1 MQISAMPLGQL
12 TSWPAEELSLSKL
25 VYARRIAPL
34 SASAFTE
41 LYNRV
46 VGRGRWLKVKQT
58 RPLGS
63 FFGRF
68 WFAFGLLACLFI
80 YFGKLAMWTHCKP
93 KLSNCEVWLESLGQ
107 AGNQKCKAW
116 GKRPI
121 AFSKGWNQQAE
132 PMDQQC
138 SSQHPRELFARK
150 EIGVFCQEQPRIGN
164 PYLEDAFLQDYLKSQ
179 LPTEVFADVSL
190 DLEQFGARVKDEIDL
205 LGRECELNPPQ
216 LKQFDAWGRRV
227 DEIITCPAWKRMKE
241 ISAEEGLIAEAYER
255 RYSNW
260 SRVHQIA
267 KLYLFAPSSGFFSCP
282 LAMTDGAAKVIESLG
297 IPKPLKEV
305 FIHLTSRDPAKFW
318 TSGQWMTERR
328 GGSDVA
334 RGTETVALELP
345 DGSYSL
351 HGLKWFTSAT
361 DSDITLTLARSMTAD
376 GQIQQGSKGLSLFY
390 LKMRDEEGK
399 LNGIEIQRLKDKLG
413 TRQLPTAEL
422 LLNGAK
428 SLKIS
433 AEGRGVASIVNML
446 TITRIH
452 NVIGAVASMRRVITL
467 ARDYATKREAFGKP
481 LKAHPLHMQTLA
493 RMEVQA
499 RGAFL
504 LMMEIGKLLG
514 LEETKK
520 DTEQD
525 QHMLRLLTP
534 VAKLYTGKQAVAVT
548 SEGLECFGGQGYME
562 DTGLAGILRDA
573 QVKVLQF
580 KNVLSASVSPG
591 LRMHQLLIENV
602 LERAAS
608 NCAPTACN
616 WIYAPNARDF
626 NLTVLTIWEGT
637 TNILSLDVLR
647 SLVKSQGKVLDAFF
661 STAQARLKVA
671 LSVSELE
678 ISVQI
683 VQNALHKLKQFTQK
697 ITLKGEAGMQLSARD
712 FAYALARIYGGV
724 LLLEY
729 AARPNASATDI
740 YTAQRWCHQ
749 DMCPVDS
756 EDKAGSYSTGAA
768 SLDTSLVYD
777 KHPVLKG
784 RL

>member
-1 MQISAMPLGQL
+1 M
-12 TSWPAEELSLSKL
+12 
-25 VYARRIAPL
+25 
-34 SASAFTE
+34 
-41 LYNRV
+41 
-46 VGRGRWLKVKQT
+46 
-58 RPLGS
+58 
-63 FFGRF
+63 
-68 WFAFGLLACLFI
+68 
-80 YFGKLAMWTHCKP
+80 
-93 KLSNCEVWLESLGQ
+93 
-107 AGNQKCKAW
+107 
-116 GKRPI
+116 

-132 PMDQQC
+132 PMDQKC
-138 SSQHPRELFARK
+138 SSPHPWELFARK
-150 EIGVFCQEQPRIGN
+150 QIGVFCQEQPRIGN

-190 DLEQFGARVKDEIDL
+190 DLEQFGTRVKDEIDL

-260 SRVHQIA
+260 SRIHQIA
-267 KLYLFAPSSGFFSCP
+267 KLYLFATSSGTFSAP

-297 IPKPLKEV
+297 IPKPLEEV

-334 RGTETVALELP
+334 SGTETVALELP

-433 AEGRGVASIVNML
+433 AEGRGVASIANML

-452 NVIGAVASMRRVITL
+452 NVIYAVSAMRRVITL

-504 LMMEIGKLLG
+504 LMMEMGRLLG

-534 VAKLYTGKQAVAVT
+534 VAKLYTGKQ
-548 SEGLECFGGQGYME
+548 
-562 DTGLAGILRDA
+562 
-573 QVKVLQF
+573 
-580 KNVLSASVSPG
+580 
-591 LRMHQLLIENV
+591 
-602 LERAAS
+602 
-608 NCAPTACN
+608 
-616 WIYAPNARDF
+616 
-626 NLTVLTIWEGT
+626 VLTIWEGT

-671 LSVSELE
+671 LSISELE
-678 ISVQI
+678 LSVQI
-683 VQNALHKLKQFTQK
+683 VQNALHKLRQFTKK
-697 ITLKGEAGMQLSARD
+697 ISLQGEVGMQLSARD

-740 YTAQRWCHQ
+740 YSAQRWCHQ